1 MIMGDPV
8 LKRDNFDELKGGY
21 PDMGDGLYSQKLSY
35 ADWFTFKKAQR
46 GHLNM
51 LESVTIVCFLI
62 LVSGLS
68 MPFTSVVLGSIY
80 GVFRPL
86 YFMENRAFGFIP
98 GFLAS
103 WGLVGTSLYT
113 VHEF

>member
-35 ADWFTFKKAQR
+35 ADWLTFKKAQR
-46 GHLNM
+46 SHLNM

-86 YFMENRAFGFIP
+86 YFMQNRAFGFLP
-98 GFLAS
+98 GVLALC
-103 WGLVGTSLYT
+103 GLIGTSLYT